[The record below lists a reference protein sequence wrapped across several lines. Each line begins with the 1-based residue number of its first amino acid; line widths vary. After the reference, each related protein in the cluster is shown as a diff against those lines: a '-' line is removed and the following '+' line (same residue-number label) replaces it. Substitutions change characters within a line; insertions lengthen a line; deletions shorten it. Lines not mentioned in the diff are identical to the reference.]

1 MLFCRRIFCSREV
14 ESRREA
20 LLYTDVT
27 CFGSEWQQL
36 LLVFLPPTHDED
48 ESFTEPS
55 HPLYPEPFNPFL
67 RNKGTAWQIKM
78 EMCRI

>member
-1 MLFCRRIFCSREV
+1 M

-36 LLVFLPPTHDED
+36 ILLFLPPTHDEVK
-48 ESFTEPS
+48 SFTEPS
-55 HPLYPEPFNPFL
+55 HPLYPEPFNPL
-67 RNKGTAWQIKM
+67 LGNKGTAWQIKM

>member
-1 MLFCRRIFCSREV
+1 M

-36 LLVFLPPTHDED
+36 ILFLPPTHDED

-67 RNKGTAWQIKM
+67 RNKGLRWRCVGFSSLNMYQSN
-78 EMCRI
+78 RRNFQ

>member
-1 MLFCRRIFCSREV
+1 M

-36 LLVFLPPTHDED
+36 LLFLPLTHDED

-67 RNKGTAWQIKM
+67 RNKGTARQIKI

>member
-1 MLFCRRIFCSREV
+1 MLWVGMATTTSF
-14 ESRREA
+14 
-20 LLYTDVT
+20 
-27 CFGSEWQQL
+27 
-36 LLVFLPPTHDED
+36 FLPPTHDED

-55 HPLYPEPFNPFL
+55 HPRYPEPFNPFL

>member
-1 MLFCRRIFCSREV
+1 M

-36 LLVFLPPTHDED
+36 LPPTHDED